1 MSKNYFQL
9 EGGAFA
15 LVPPGSAYDFLTYGV
30 LNFNFLFKI
39 SKVTL

>member
-9 EGGAFA
+9 KGGAFA
-15 LVPPGSAYDFLTYGV
+15 PTGSAYDFLTYGV